1 MNTRPLPYQGS
12 ALPLSYGSEIIAE
25 DAGDAPE
32 TAPKCHA
39 ESAIA
44 SRLPPGGVPGYRSF
58 MRSPKKSDP
67 GTSRDERRAKAL
79 RENLKRRKAQAKGRA
94 QAEDA
99 PGESG
104 DSGKD
109 SNHSPHTG
117 EE

>member
-39 ESAIA
+39 ESATA
-44 SRLPPGGVPGYRSF
+44 SRLPSGGRPGYRSL
-58 MRSPKKSDP
+58 MSGPKEKDA
-67 GTSRDERRAKAL
+67 GTSRDDRRAKAL

-94 QAEDA
+94 QPDRVHS
-99 PGESG
+99 ESG

-109 SNHSPHTG
+109 SNHSARARD
-117 EE
+117 E